1 MDSETRSIDE
11 VNKENINMAPREAYY
26 YHTEQERPF
35 IQTELSQLRR
45 GKFSPNKHNHTEG
58 GSPQRE
64 DENP

>member
-45 GKFSPNKHNHTEG
+45 GKFSPNKHNQTER

>member
-1 MDSETRSIDE
+1 MDSETRSTDE

-35 IQTELSQLRR
+35 IQTELSQVRR
-45 GKFSPNKHNHTEG
+45 GKFSPNKHNQTEA